1 MRIVPFVV
9 MLSDE
14 FAVSSASTRSGFP
27 GTAIFAKFIVTLR
40 VRLAVL
46 VAASVAVTVKTT
58 GDVDPMAVQS
68 DEVME

>member
-9 MLSDE
+9 MLSE
-14 FAVSSASTRSGFP
+14 ELAVSSAATRSGSK

-46 VAASVAVTVKTT
+46 VAASVAVTVKAT
-58 GDVDPMAVQS
+58 GEVDPIAVQS
-68 DEVME
+68 DVVME

>member
-1 MRIVPFVV
+1 M
-9 MLSDE
+9 
-14 FAVSSASTRSGFP
+14 SSAATRSGSP
-27 GTAIFAKFIVTLR
+27 GTAIFAKFITTLR